1 MKKVLALVLA
11 LCMTLCVAQ
20 AAMADMLSDIQ
31 EKGTLVVGA
40 NVGFPPY
47 EFYYTNPE
55 TGEEELQG
63 FDMKLA
69 QAIADELGV
78 EDYFWQEGGAAEE
91 SFIPAFDF
99 AGV

>member
-69 QAIADELGV
+69 QAM
-78 EDYFWQEGGAAEE
+78 
-91 SFIPAFDF
+91 
-99 AGV
+99 

>member
-47 EFYYTNPE
+47 EFY
-55 TGEEELQG
+55 
-63 FDMKLA
+63 
-69 QAIADELGV
+69 
-78 EDYFWQEGGAAEE
+78 
-91 SFIPAFDF
+91 
-99 AGV
+99 

>member
-47 EFYYTNPE
+47 EFYYTCLLYTSCPYRKPTQVGDE
-55 TGEEELQG
+55 RILRRTGEPLLRNSA
-63 FDMKLA
+63 K
-69 QAIADELGV
+69 
-78 EDYFWQEGGAAEE
+78 
-91 SFIPAFDF
+91 
-99 AGV
+99 